1 MPQQFRLAQDMAE
14 AVASDTQLQDQIRQ
28 NPVAALQ
35 NLAAPVLQ
43 TDAWIY
49 RIVVSALGIG
59 MLATIIAVCLLSAY
73 DKKTP
78 DGVIAI
84 GSAAVGALAGL
95 LAPSPAQRS

>member
-1 MPQQFRLAQDMAE
+1 MAQQFRLAQDMAD
-14 AVASDTQLQDQIRQ
+14 AVASNAQLQEQIRQ
-28 NPVAALQ
+28 NPAAALQ

-49 RIVVSALGIG
+49 RIVVTVLGLG
-59 MLATIIAVCLLSAY
+59 MLATIIAVCLLAAY

-95 LAPSPAQRS
+95 LAPSPVSQS